1 MLSLGVRTS
10 GAKEPHPDP
19 PAPLRLGFAANQSS
33 ASASCCLNFPH
44 RRLPPS
50 SPSSSSSSSRCPGN
64 QRPRRLAPG
73 DSPVTKAAFTVPVGW
88 GHPCAPSSPHNAG
101 RRVLGVACHPGGM
114 AGGSQPPR
122 VLPSSSS
129 STGQG
134 TGFTGSPG
142 QWGGGGRRRGQGL
155 FLVAL
160 AGWRPGQPSLKPL
173 AHPGGSPSVIQPEGS
188 CPSKPGE
195 AVGIPAGQEVEPVS
209 AKQLA
214 LLLFSH
220 PALPN
225 PRNSLLQARKQFPHI
240 GISVNLGGW
249 KTLS

>member
-1 MLSLGVRTS
+1 MQAGGSTLRSVLGYGQVGPRGHILTLPLPS
-10 GAKEPHPDP
+10 DWALLQIRAQLQHP
-19 PAPLRLGFAANQSS
+19 AVQIF
-33 ASASCCLNFPH
+33 F
-44 RRLPPS
+44 PPS
-50 SPSSSSSSSRCPGN
+50 SPSSSSCCPGN

-73 DSPVTKAAFTVPVGW
+73 DSPVTKAAFTVPAGW

-101 RRVLGVACHPGGM
+101 WRVLGVACHPGGM
-114 AGGSQPPR
+114 AGGSQTPR

-195 AVGIPAGQEVEPVS
+195 AVGIPAGQEVGPVP

-225 PRNSLLQARKQFPHI
+225 PRNSLL
-240 GISVNLGGW
+240 
-249 KTLS
+249 